1 MWVMQQLGRRA
12 GALDVDLKSHRHRLG
27 EMMLLSS
34 SALELDVRD
43 AAMFEGRVAQVDP
56 ISLLSTG
63 GARGGKLVT
72 VNVFDLCEGY
82 SSSLYV
88 HLSTLSSAV
97 SLSVKLFSSPPS

>member
-12 GALDVDLKSHRHRLG
+12 GALDVDLKSHRHWLG

-43 AAMFEGRVAQVDP
+43 AAMFEGRAAQVDL

-63 GARGGKLVT
+63 EARGE
-72 VNVFDLCEGY
+72 N
-82 SSSLYV
+82 SL
-88 HLSTLSSAV
+88 LSMCLICVKDMAAV
-97 SLSVKLFSSPPS
+97 CMCIYLL

>member
-12 GALDVDLKSHRHRLG
+12 GTLDVDLKSHRHRLG

-43 AAMFEGRVAQVDP
+43 AAMFEGRAAQVDL

-63 GARGGKLVT
+63 GARGA
-72 VNVFDLCEGY
+72 N
-82 SSSLYV
+82 SL
-88 HLSTLSSAV
+88 LSMCLICVKDMAAV
-97 SLSVKLFSSPPS
+97 CMCIYLL